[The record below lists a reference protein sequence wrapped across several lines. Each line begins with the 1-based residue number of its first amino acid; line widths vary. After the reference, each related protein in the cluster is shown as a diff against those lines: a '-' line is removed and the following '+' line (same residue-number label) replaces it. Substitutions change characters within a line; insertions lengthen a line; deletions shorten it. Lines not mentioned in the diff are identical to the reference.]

1 MDTLYILSG
10 SVRTALFILAVIFTY
25 YSVRKA
31 SLMRGSKGCQ
41 VMAGSAII
49 SIVAGASGVMD
60 AFLPAKTGTI
70 LFTFS
75 LWIVTLLVYISG
87 DLMVVRSIKRIY
99 QQDSMFR
106 IAWKHP
112 MMVNDL
118 IGSLSLLFLG
128 IPVYILNVVF
138 FKSDQSSWI
147 DVFNTFTWM
156 FGLAN
161 LTLAARRSYLSTTE
175 PEREQEQSIMLED
188 DVLTAS
194 VYGTLLNRFI
204 LAMGY
209 PVSGLIEEFLFRYF
223 EHNPILFENCG
234 INQDGT
240 INFKPVLRN
249 ASRINE
255 ENRIQDICVMFSVL
269 ASNLLELYSALTS
282 REHVERMLDE
292 SYKYIKGTCR
302 QSSVLFDILRSLPE
316 GVLEEEKI
324 VLLPRSELEARVR
337 DRTKELE
344 ESRKYINNIIE
355 SMNDM
360 LIVVDPDGKIKTIN
374 RAVERTLGYSEEEI
388 IGQSIGIIFAERN
401 DTALYESLHDDLVG
415 RFLSQNVERVFL
427 SKDGRRITIL
437 FSSSVL
443 YDEHDRIQGIVFLAH
458 DITERKLI
466 ENALKVSEVKYRLVV
481 DNANEAIIVAQNGYL
496 KFANPKT
503 MQILGYSED
512 ELTSSPFIDLIHQDD
527 KKMVAE
533 HHQGRLQGEN
543 IPSSC
548 VTRII
553 DKQGSIKWVE
563 LNIIPIIWEGRLATL
578 IFMEDVTEKRKME
591 DDLLRIQKLESVGIL
606 AGGIAHDFNN
616 ILTGILGNVSLA
628 KMFVAPENKA
638 FGRLTDAEK
647 SCMQATRL
655 TQQLLTFSKGST
667 PILKLTPIIELLEES
682 ANLALR
688 GSNTKCEFSI
698 PTDLWAAEI
707 DVGQIS
713 QVISNLIINAEQA
726 MLGGVLNVK
735 AENVMLEEENPF
747 LLKSGKYIKI
757 TIEDHGVGIPEENL
771 KRIFDPYFTTK
782 KKGSGLGLTI
792 VYSIVKKHNG
802 QIIVESQIG
811 VGTKFQIYLPASSEK
826 VQARIEELENK
837 IVFGKGKILIMDD
850 EETIRHLAH
859 ETLSNV
865 GYEVAV
871 AVDGSEATELYKS
884 AKESGHPF
892 DAVIMDL
899 TVPGGMGGKEAIK
912 RIMEVDPDVK
922 AIVSSG
928 YSADPV
934 MSDFQSYGF
943 KDFIAKPYKIS
954 ALSTVV
960 HRVITGIT
968 GQN

>member
-10 SVRTALFILAVIFTY
+10 LARTALFILAVIFTY
-25 YSVRKA
+25 YSVRRTN
-31 SLMRGSKGCQ
+31 LMRGSKGNQ
-41 VMAGSAII
+41 IMAGSAIV
-49 SIVAGASGVMD
+49 SIIAGASGIMD
-60 AFLPAKTGTI
+60 AFLPANTGTI

-75 LWIVTLLVYISG
+75 LWIVTILVFITGGFMS
-87 DLMVVRSIKRIY
+87 VRSIRRVY
-99 QQDSMFR
+99 HDSLLR
-106 IAWKHP
+106 IAIKHP
-112 MMVNDL
+112 IMINDL
-118 IGSLSLLFLG
+118 IGSLVLVFLG
-128 IPVYILNVVF
+128 VPVYILDIVF
-138 FKSDQSSWI
+138 SISDKPLRVDVLNTAIWI
-147 DVFNTFTWM
+147 

-161 LTLAARRSYLSTTE
+161 LTLAARKSYFSITV
-175 PEREQEQSIMLED
+175 PESEQGQTIIFD
-188 DVLTAS
+188 DNVLTAS
-194 VYGTLLNRFI
+194 VYGAMLNRFI
-204 LAMGY
+204 STIGF
-209 PVSGLIEEFLFRYF
+209 PVAGLIEETLLKYF
-223 EHNPILFENCG
+223 EHNPILFEGCG
-234 INQDGT
+234 INRDGT
-240 INFKPVLRN
+240 IDFKPVVRN
-249 ASRINE
+249 VGRIYE
-255 ENRIQDICVMFSVL
+255 GNRIQDICAMFSVI
-269 ASNLLELYSALTS
+269 SSKLLELYSTVTS
-282 REHVERMLDE
+282 RKHVENTLTE
-292 SYKYIKGTCR
+292 SYKYIKGTYR

-360 LIVVDPDGKIKTIN
+360 LLVVDPDGKIKTIN
-374 RAVERTLGYSEEEI
+374 RAVERTLGYSEEDI
-388 IGQSIGIIFAERN
+388 IGQSIGIILTEGN
-401 DTALYESLHDDLVG
+401 DTALYESLHDDLVD
-415 RFLSQNVERVFL
+415 RFLSQSVEKVFL
-427 SKDGRRITIL
+427 SKNGRQITVL
-437 FSSSVL
+437 FSSSIL
-443 YDEHDRIQGIVFLAH
+443 YDDYDRLQGIVYLAH

-466 ENALKVSEVKYRLVV
+466 ESALKVSEEKYRLVV
-481 DNANEAIIVAQNGYL
+481 DNANEAIVVIQDEIV
-496 KFANPKT
+496 KFANPKAI
-503 MQILGYSED
+503 QITGYSEE
-512 ELTSSPFIDLIHQDD
+512 ELTSRAFIEFIHPSDRQ
-527 KKMVAE
+527 MVAE
-533 HHQGRLQGEN
+533 RYYKRLEGED
-543 IPSSC
+543 ISSSY
-548 VTRII
+548 VFRIF
-553 DKQGSIKWVE
+553 DKRENVRWIE
-563 LNIIPIIWEGRLATL
+563 LNVILIVWEEKPATL
-578 IFMEDVTEKRKME
+578 NFMEDVTEKRKME

-638 FGRLTDAEK
+638 FGRLADAEK
-647 SCMQATRL
+647 SCLQATRL

-726 MLGGVLNVK
+726 MLEGGVLNVK

-826 VQARIEELENK
+826 VQPRREELENK

-850 EETIRHLAH
+850 EETIRHLAY

-892 DAVIMDL
+892 DAVVMDL